1 MARGLSVGA
10 VKHTRHEHETDV
22 EGSDSQ
28 RQFAAGA
35 SPVVFVSGRR
45 TGVHARHDAGPSLD
59 AVVARE
65 MPDVDVVV
73 VEGFREARG
82 PKVEVCRAA
91 TGRETVAD
99 DDPDILAVMTD
110 RVTSHPSSV
119 PRLPL
124 GEVER
129 LVPVVLDALGLGGPR

>member
-1 MARGLSVGA
+1 VARGFSVGA

-28 RQFAAGA
+28 RHFAAGA
-35 SPVVFVSGRR
+35 CPVVFVSGRR
-45 TGVHARHDAGPSLD
+45 TGVHARHDADPSLD

-65 MPDVDVVV
+65 IPDVDVVV
-73 VEGFREARG
+73 VEGFREAPG

-91 TGRETVAD
+91 TGREPVAAD
-99 DDPDILAVMTD
+99 DPEVLAVMTD
-110 RVTSHPSSV
+110 RETTHASSV

-124 GEVER
+124 GDVDR
-129 LVPVVLDALGLGGPR
+129 LVPLVLDALGLGGPR